1 MLEYSSIMEKTILKA
16 TKREA
21 VGKGI
26 KELRKEG
33 LIPAVV
39 YGRGKENINL
49 SVFKI
54 EFDKVIREA
63 GTSQILL
70 LSVGDEKK
78 NVLIHDISYNPITS
92 AAQHIDFYEISM
104 TEKITTNV
112 PLHFVGDSVAVI
124 EMGGTLV
131 TNKDEVEVE
140 CLPANLPHEIEVDIA
155 PLVDFE
161 ATIHVSGLKLPEG
174 VEVKDDP
181 EEVVASIEPPRSE
194 EELAELEEQPEEIQ
208 MPESEHGGEEES
220 AEEGT
225 EEEKTE

>member
-1 MLEYSSIMEKTILKA
+1 MEKTILKA

-26 KELRKEG
+26 NKLRKEG
-33 LIPAVV
+33 QIPAVV
-39 YGRGKENINL
+39 YGRGKGNINL
-49 SVFKI
+49 SVSKI
-54 EFDKVIREA
+54 DFDRVIREA

-70 LSVGDEKK
+70 LSIGDEKK
-78 NVLIHDISYNPITS
+78 NVLIHEIGYNPISS

-112 PLHFVGDSVAVI
+112 PLHFVGDSVAII

-140 CLPANLPHEIEVDIA
+140 CLPADLPHEIEVDIA
-155 PLVDFE
+155 PLIDFE
-161 ATIHVSGLKLPEG
+161 AAIHISGLNLPQG

-194 EELAELEEQPEEIQ
+194 EELAELEEQPQEPE
-208 MPESEHGGEEES
+208 MPESEHGTEETP
-220 AEEGT
+220 EG
-225 EEEKTE
+225 EEKTEEQTE